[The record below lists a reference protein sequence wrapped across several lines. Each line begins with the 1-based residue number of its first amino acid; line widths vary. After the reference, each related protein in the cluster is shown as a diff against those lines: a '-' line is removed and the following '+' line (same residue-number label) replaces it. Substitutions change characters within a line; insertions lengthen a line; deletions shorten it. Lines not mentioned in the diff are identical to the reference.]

1 MQSGKLISFSP
12 TVNTSVSTMASAV
25 APTYAGDLR
34 KPSVDN
40 SASAPDYKSPSPVEN
55 SDSPVR
61 SILKPQAWRPLAEH
75 SGSKG
80 MPEESGET
88 ESKNSLTAAA
98 EDSHIQTRGAVEEEV
113 EPSYPIL
120 GRVGE
125 GDGQKEPKYAN
136 LRRGS
141 LELGNSSATHLGD
154 ELKEFSTAK
163 SSLQESLDLKDKQA
177 SEENADVENVMRK
190 FSLKGKALQ
199 LTPRLSKGSAV

>member
-1 MQSGKLISFSP
+1 
-12 TVNTSVSTMASAV
+12 
-25 APTYAGDLR
+25 
-34 KPSVDN
+34 
-40 SASAPDYKSPSPVEN
+40 
-55 SDSPVR
+55 
-61 SILKPQAWRPLAEH
+61 
-75 SGSKG
+75 

-88 ESKNSLTAAA
+88 ESKNALTGTA
-98 EDSHIQTRGAVEEEV
+98 EDGHIQTRGALEEEV

-154 ELKEFSTAK
+154 QLKEFSTAK
-163 SSLQESLDLKDKQA
+163 SGLQESLDLKDKQA